1 MKNIVYVILIIL
13 AAKLLTGCNIIEQPP
28 IIDENTTASFS
39 DINNEVYNDVDDDMV
54 GNYPNVLEFSTDK
67 DIYNIDFESIIVTLT
82 NTSIDQHIH
91 IRPHTS
97 PVTIKMNVDNVW
109 SDINTT
115 GAVWDS
121 WIQLKE
127 GEAQEYII
135 NNKLVKEMEY
145 GYFAT
150 YIDKL
155 SPGIY
160 RVGTLVDVL
169 LVKRMLQGAV
179 VEWETLWQGMIWAE
193 FSVAA

>member
-1 MKNIVYVILIIL
+1 MCVILIIL

-28 IIDENTTASFS
+28 IIDENTTVSFS
-39 DINNEVYNDVDDDMV
+39 DINNEVYNDALIED
-54 GNYPNVLEFSTDK
+54 YPNVLEFSTDK

-82 NTSIDQHIH
+82 NSSTDQHIL

-109 SDINTT
+109 SDIYTT

-121 WIQLKE
+121 LIQLKE
-127 GEAQEYII
+127 GETQEYII
-135 NNKLVKEMEY
+135 NNKLVKEVEY

-160 RVGTLVDVL
+160 RAGTLVDVL
-169 LVKRMLQGAV
+169 LVTRKQQGV
-179 VEWETLWQGMIWAE
+179 VAEWETLWQGMVWSE
-193 FSVAA
+193 FSVTA

>member
-1 MKNIVYVILIIL
+1 MKNIVCVILIIL

-28 IIDENTTASFS
+28 IIDENTTVSFS
-39 DINNEVYNDVDDDMV
+39 DINNEVYNDALIED
-54 GNYPNVLEFSTDK
+54 YPNVLEFSTDK

-82 NTSIDQHIH
+82 NSSTDQHIL

-109 SDINTT
+109 SDIYTT

-121 WIQLKE
+121 LIQLKE
-127 GEAQEYII
+127 GETQEYII
-135 NNKLVKEMEY
+135 NNKLVKEVEY

-160 RVGTLVDVL
+160 RAGTLVDVL
-169 LVKRMLQGAV
+169 LVTRKQQGV
-179 VEWETLWQGMIWAE
+179 VAEWETLWQGMVWSE
-193 FSVAA
+193 FSVTA